1 MAQATVKISTTIRVR
16 FPKEMLVVIDEW
28 AALLGLPRR
37 KAIQALVLRGLAW
50 EEARQR
56 QQQLVA

>member
-1 MAQATVKISTTIRVR
+1 MAQATIKISTTIRVR

-28 AALLGLPRR
+28 AALLGLPRS

>member
-28 AALLGLPRR
+28 AALHGLPRS
-37 KAIQALVLRGLAW
+37 KAIQVLVFRGLAW